1 MPSCRQVCAKRV
13 LVLSTV
19 CSTNTGGG
27 KSLGYQLPALI
38 TPGCTLVIS
47 PLLALIA
54 DQVMHLHEAG
64 GNVLPPAR
72 YAPQRTHSLLSRRGH
87 ADRRNVQGG
96 AEQDISTLT
105 SDGQRRPRF
114 SGYQALLRDRSYAF
128 DFYASRGRM
137 TNLTPPQ
144 CNSLKRSPTA
154 RSSNPLSTSCIG

>member
-13 LVLSTV
+13 LVPTTL
-19 CSTNTGGG
+19 CSANTGGG

-72 YAPQRTHSLLSRRGH
+72 CTPQRTNSLLSRCGY

-114 SGYQALLRDRSYAF
+114 PRYQALLRDRSYAF
-128 DFYASRGRM
+128 AFFASRGWM
-137 TNLTPPQ
+137 VNLT
-144 CNSLKRSPTA
+144 SP
-154 RSSNPLSTSCIG
+154 